1 MKALSLWQPWATLIA
16 IGAKMIETRGWHT
29 SYRGSLL
36 IHAAKRPD
44 GAKDLEAAIFRL
56 RPSDRDGI
64 RCYLVGSYYWHAITS
79 LYQFHHVQIG
89 GMIPK
94 LPLGSAL
101 CIVDLVDCVPT
112 ENIGGLTMQERAFG
126 DYSRGRYAWKLSN
139 LRRFEKPIPM
149 RGAQGLFNS
158 PIQFKPEVEAKL

>member
-16 IGAKMIETRGWHT
+16 IGAKMIETRGWCT
-29 SYRGSLL
+29 SYRGPLV

-44 GAKDLEAAIFRL
+44 EAKALEAAIYRL

-64 RCYLVGSYYWHAITS
+64 RAYPIGSFNYHAITS

-94 LPLGSAL
+94 LPLGVAL
-101 CIVDLVDCVPT
+101 CVVDLVDCVRT
-112 ENIGGLTMQERAFG
+112 EEVGGLTLQERAFG
-126 DYSRGRYAWKLSN
+126 DYSRGRYAWKLAN
-139 LRRFEKPIPM
+139 LRRFEKPVPM
-149 RGAQGLFNS
+149 RGAQGLFTS
-158 PIQFKPEVEAKL
+158 PIQL